1 MLRAAIANWLR
12 FEPED
17 AELDEGRTAYH
28 SDIRAIRPDA
38 WTTPVPAAR
47 GLDVEQAMWLA
58 GVTSRDF
65 GDVVDVVLSPHLVTP
80 VHDIVE
86 RCERRSAACRERA
99 CALAA
104 ELPDPNP
111 YGRPPL
117 PWHRASALEAQ
128 ALHRAA
134 DAWESLGRAL
144 LNNRWHR

>member
-1 MLRAAIANWLR
+1 MLRAAIANWLGL
-12 FEPED
+12 EPEHV
-17 AELDEGRTAYH
+17 EPEQGRTAYH

-38 WTTPVPAAR
+38 WSTPVPPAR
-47 GLDVEQAMWLA
+47 GLDVERAMWLA

-65 GDVVDVVLSPHLVTP
+65 GEAVDVVLSPHLVTP

-86 RCERRSAACRERA
+86 RCEQRAEQCRERA
-99 CALAA
+99 HALAA
-104 ELPDPNP
+104 ELPPPNP

-117 PWHRASALEAQ
+117 PWHRASAREAQ

-134 DAWESLGRAL
+134 DAWESLRQAL